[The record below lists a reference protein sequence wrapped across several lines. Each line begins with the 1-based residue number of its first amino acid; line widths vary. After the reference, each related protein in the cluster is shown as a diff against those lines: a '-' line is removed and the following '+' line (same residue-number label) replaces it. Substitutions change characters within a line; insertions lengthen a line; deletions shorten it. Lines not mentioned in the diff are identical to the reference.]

1 KSTFVFEP
9 QVERIGMIMFR
20 IIELVGLLAPV
31 AAGILLIRY
40 RRRSRTAFGWGITGC
55 VLAALASGIGV
66 VGERASVVLGL
77 GSGAGVDGML
87 EQMGTWAWVRF
98 LLLVVGVALLVVAA
112 LVHRR
117 EGHRPTGWIVGGV
130 VLAAV
135 GVGVRALAAPDT
147 DREWLTVMVELGMET
162 VEAALLGLGVFLL
175 AVAAMA
181 NRAGPDAG
189 PGWQHGICTRD
200 RKSVV

>member
-1 KSTFVFEP
+1 
-9 QVERIGMIMFR
+9 MIMFR
-20 IIELVGLLAPV
+20 IIELLGLLAPV

-40 RRRSRTAFGWGITGC
+40 RQRSRTAFGWGITGC

-135 GVGVRALAAPDT
+135 GVGVRALAAPDI

-181 NRAGPDAG
+181 NRAGPDTHPEPTVLARRAG
-189 PGWQHGICTRD
+189 MAAWHLYTTYRGGRHE
-200 RKSVV
+200 

>member
-1 KSTFVFEP
+1 
-9 QVERIGMIMFR
+9 MIMFR
-20 IIELVGLLAPV
+20 IIELLGLLAPV

-40 RRRSRTAFGWGITGC
+40 RQRSRTAFGWGITGC

-135 GVGVRALAAPDT
+135 GVGVRALAAPGI
-147 DREWLTVMVELGMET
+147 RSEERRVGRGCGHQLR
-162 VEAALLGLGVFLL
+162 
-175 AVAAMA
+175 AV
-181 NRAGPDAG
+181 
-189 PGWQHGICTRD
+189 H
-200 RKSVV
+200 K